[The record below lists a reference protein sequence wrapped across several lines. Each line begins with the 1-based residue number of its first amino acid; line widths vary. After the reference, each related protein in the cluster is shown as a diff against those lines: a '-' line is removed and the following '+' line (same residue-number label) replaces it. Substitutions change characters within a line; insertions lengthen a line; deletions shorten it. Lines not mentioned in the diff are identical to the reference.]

1 MNNQSPN
8 PMWYSAP
15 SEDDKLWAVLIYI
28 FNPIIPVATFF
39 MDDKKNQPYL
49 RYNAILAITWA
60 AATLVLSLLGIG
72 ICLAPIGNIVLA
84 VLAYQGKPLEIPFLT
99 EFFRKQGWMQ

>member
-8 PMWYSAP
+8 PALYSP
-15 SEDDKLWAVLIYI
+15 PGEDDKLWAVLTHI
-28 FNPIIPVATFF
+28 FNPIIPIATLL

-49 RYNAILAITWA
+49 RYNAILALTWA
-60 AATLVLSLLGIG
+60 AINLVLSILGVG

-84 VLAYQGKPLEIPFLT
+84 VLAFQGKPLEIPFLT
-99 EFFRKQGWMQ
+99 NLFKQQGWLQ